1 MQRKIFVTGT
11 DTEVGKTLV
20 SCCLVELF
28 QRRSLSVSAVKPVA
42 AGCELIDGQWVN
54 EDALMLQSAMQTET
68 HYEKVNPVALR
79 PAIAPHIAA
88 QLADVDLNVKGLQ
101 EACNLNQYQTDI
113 ILVEGAG
120 GWLVPL
126 NNYQTLADFA
136 VVESMDVI
144 LIVDIK
150 LGCINHALLTQASI
164 QSTGLKL
171 IGWVAN
177 KVCDEMPVVEQ
188 NIQTL
193 TGLINAP
200 LLGQIPLLTSDN
212 KIHEACE
219 YVNIAPLID

>member
-1 MQRKIFVTGT
+1 MQKKIFITGT

-28 QRRSLSVSAVKPVA
+28 QRHSMTVSAVKPVA
-42 AGCELIDGQWVN
+42 AGCELVDGQWVN
-54 EDALMLQSAMQTET
+54 EDALMLQRAMQQDMD
-68 HYEKVNPVALR
+68 YEKVNPVALR

-88 QLADVDLNVKGLQ
+88 QLADVELNVKGLQ
-101 EACNLNQYQTDI
+101 KACDLDQYHTDI
-113 ILVEGAG
+113 VLVEGAG

-126 NNYQTLADFA
+126 NNHQTLADFA
-136 VVESMDVI
+136 VAESTEVV
-144 LIVDIK
+144 LVVDIK

-177 KVCDEMPVVEQ
+177 KVCHDMPDFEQ

-193 TGLINAP
+193 NSLICAP

-219 YVNIAPLID
+219 YVNIAPLIE